1 MKKIFPLQ
9 SLRAICV
16 IIVMLVHFT
25 PYPGAFFHNS
35 FLGASAVFTFLAL
48 SGFIV
53 SLVYHNKINETKD
66 LIIFSK
72 KRFLRMYPMHILFL
86 FIFLIVEFLRLYIE
100 STTSIQV
107 NNKAFTI
114 NNQSAFISHLFLV
127 NIFNNIL
134 TFNSPT
140 WTVSGEFITSILF
153 GVVSFYVRKDVT
165 KFYLFL
171 LIFIS
176 IIVISIIFDKNL
188 IQYTTIFSLLSI
200 IYSFIIGF
208 FCFRIFFLKNK
219 IFYLLSNNYFQLAHF
234 LIFISLIYFKRLD
247 FFLPISSGIIIIY
260 LCKIKNDDFFGKI
273 FFNNFLIY
281 SGNISYTLYITHYLV
296 YWFYTQLFRYVLK
309 IENINSFNDAS
320 YVFNYP
326 IFYMTKLLLAFLTT
340 YLISHFLYNQFEKKF
355 I

>member
-16 IIVMLVHFT
+16 IIVMFVHFS
-25 PYPGAFFHNS
+25 PYPGAFFHNQ

-100 STTSIQV
+100 STNSIQV

-127 NIFNNIL
+127 NIFNNVL

-140 WTVSGEFITSILF
+140 WTVSGEFITSILLELSVF
-153 GVVSFYVRKDVT
+153 MLEKILLSFIF
-165 KFYLFL
+165 FYQYLYQLLLFL
-171 LIFIS
+171 LFS
-176 IIVISIIFDKNL
+176 IKNL
-188 IQYTTIFSLLSI
+188 FNIQQ
-200 IYSFIIGF
+200 
-208 FCFRIFFLKNK
+208 
-219 IFYLLSNNYFQLAHF
+219 YFPYYQ
-234 LIFISLIYFKRLD
+234 
-247 FFLPISSGIIIIY
+247 
-260 LCKIKNDDFFGKI
+260 
-273 FFNNFLIY
+273 
-281 SGNISYTLYITHYLV
+281 
-296 YWFYTQLFRYVLK
+296 
-309 IENINSFNDAS
+309 
-320 YVFNYP
+320 
-326 IFYMTKLLLAFLTT
+326 
-340 YLISHFLYNQFEKKF
+340 
-355 I
+355 

>member
-1 MKKIFPLQ
+1 MKKILPLQ

-16 IIVMLVHFT
+16 IVVMLVHFT
-25 PYPGAFFHNS
+25 PYPGAFFQNY

-53 SLVYHNKINETKD
+53 SLVYHNKINETQD
-66 LIIFSK
+66 LLTFSK
-72 KRFLRMYPMHILFL
+72 KRFLRMYPMHVLFL
-86 FIFLIVEFLRLYIE
+86 LIFLIVEIIKFYIE
-100 STTSIQV
+100 SNYLIQS
-107 NNKAFTI
+107 NNKAFT
-114 NNQSAFISHLFLV
+114 NNDWSAFISHLFLI
-127 NIFNNIL
+127 NIFNNVL

-153 GVVSFYVRKDVT
+153 GITSFFLRKDTT
-165 KFYLFL
+165 KFYFFL
-171 LIFIS
+171 IIIVLIFF
-176 IIVISIIFDKNL
+176 IFTIFNQKL
-188 IQYTTIFSLLSI
+188 IQYTAIYSLLSI

-219 IFYLLSNNYFQLAHF
+219 IFYLLSNNYFQLCHF
-234 LIFISLIYFKRLD
+234 LIFISLIYFQKFD

-260 LCKIKNDDFFGKI
+260 LCKIKNDNFFDKI

-281 SGNISYTLYITHYLV
+281 TGKISYTLYITHYLV
-296 YWFYTQLFRYVLK
+296 YWFYTQLFRHVLK
-309 IENINSFNDAS
+309 IENINSFDNAS

-326 IFYMTKLLLAFLTT
+326 IFYMTKLLLAFVTT